1 MQNTE
6 LKRIGSIK
14 SNNDLYIIEIDKK
27 YHSALNSLE
36 GFSHLQVLW
45 WGHLC
50 DIPEYRSILSI
61 SKPYTKGPENV
72 GIFATRSPMRPNPI
86 LLSTIEVS
94 NIDLQYGCI
103 YTPFMDAEIGSIVLD
118 IKPYHMSDRVK
129 NCAVPDWC
137 KHWPQWHEDSAL
149 FNWNNE
155 FNF

>member
-1 MQNTE
+1 MQNIE
-6 LKRIGSIK
+6 LKRIGNIK
-14 SNNDLYIIEIDKK
+14 SNNEFYIIEIDER
-27 YHSALNSLE
+27 YHSALNGLE

-45 WGHLC
+45 WGNLC
-50 DIPEYRSILSI
+50 DIPEYRSIFSI
-61 SKPYTKGPENV
+61 SKPYKKGPENV

-94 NIDLQYGCI
+94 NIDFQQGRI
-103 YTPFMDAEIGSIVLD
+103 YTPFIDAENGSIVLD
-118 IKPYHMSDRVK
+118 VKPYHMSERVK